1 MTCSSPIPARADPGH
16 LPAAAAAA
24 GSCLGRT
31 CLHWRAD
38 GELTEEDR
46 DLVLRRLRL
55 VDARLA
61 VGAAAQRT
69 AKCSSDLA
77 DHWLEERL

>member
-1 MTCSSPIPARADPGH
+1 MTCSTPIPARAHPGH
-16 LPAAAAAA
+16 SPAADPAAC
-24 GSCLGRT
+24 SCLGRT

-55 VDARLA
+55 VDPQLA
-61 VGAAAQRT
+61 VGAAA
-69 AKCSSDLA
+69 
-77 DHWLEERL
+77 